1 MPTPKHSALCTSI
14 KLGTNLQLKYTL
26 ILPKTQQNIYREN
39 KYISSPRFLFK
50 QWQFSRKSQVRPG
63 ITGVSRGTLL

>member
-39 KYISSPRFLFK
+39 KYISI
-50 QWQFSRKSQVRPG
+50 
-63 ITGVSRGTLL
+63 ITSVFV